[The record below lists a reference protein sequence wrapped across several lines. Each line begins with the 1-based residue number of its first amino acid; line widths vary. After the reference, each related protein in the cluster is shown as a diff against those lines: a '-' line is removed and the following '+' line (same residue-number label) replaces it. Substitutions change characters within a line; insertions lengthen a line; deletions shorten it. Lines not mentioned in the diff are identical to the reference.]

1 VELKLVEDVGEV
13 TEAEDDGE
21 YTPDVDEGPTELLE
35 GVATKELDD
44 VETDTG
50 ADINEL
56 NDTELVVLLSAADDE
71 ETTPVKF

>member
-21 YTPDVDEGPTELLE
+21 YTPDVDEDPTELLE

-44 VETDTG
+44 VERDTG